1 MYEEEQGVYV
11 DMWALGEL
19 FYFMLNM
26 EFPFSNYL
34 LIIELNPHDSPEKK
48 QIKLEEAGK
57 NFSYK
62 KYVK

>member
-1 MYEEEQGVYV
+1 
-11 DMWALGEL
+11 MWAFGVL

-26 EFPFSNYL
+26 EFPFSNYF
-34 LIIELNPHDSPEKK
+34 LIIEINPHDSPEKK